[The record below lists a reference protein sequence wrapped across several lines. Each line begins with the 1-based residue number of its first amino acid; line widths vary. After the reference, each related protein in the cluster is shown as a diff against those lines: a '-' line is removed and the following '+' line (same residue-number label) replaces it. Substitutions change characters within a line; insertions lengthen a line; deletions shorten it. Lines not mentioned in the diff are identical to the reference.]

1 VACEDTTPPE
11 SRGWYYYWER
21 SVLSERCLS
30 NRLCE
35 NTHSAAVLPVPSGSW
50 SFFSITDGAS
60 RWTHDNLITAVAG
73 ALADLWELDSDK
85 SKAVPEP
92 SIESIEHTLKK
103 TFLELEADV
112 KIASPNNAMVAPLG
126 SLPSSDA
133 RPGAL
138 LAFYDSHFRLLHVV
152 TTGGPRATLGRC
164 MIGPDSSRT
173 YTAHDLPHI
182 QSKEAARLPASRS
195 SEVVES
201 TSRALDPSASS
212 AFDTQVMRQKDI
224 EPYPTDGLAIE
235 VTSIKVQP
243 GDFLILGSSGL
254 WRLLDARTVV
264 DLIGRWRG
272 AESLFN
278 MAISLPDERSSHRQ
292 GTRPLTQDLVIGDK
306 HPGLHLVRNALVST
320 NSDEIYDR

>member
-1 VACEDTTPPE
+1 
-11 SRGWYYYWER
+11 
-21 SVLSERCLS
+21 LSERCLS

-60 RWTHDNLITAVAG
+60 RWTHDILITAVAG
-73 ALADLWELDSDK
+73 ALADLWELNSDE

-103 TFLELEADV
+103 TLLELEADL
-112 KIASPNNAMVAPLG
+112 KIASPNSAVVAPLG

-138 LAFYDSHFRLLHVV
+138 LAFYDSHFRLLHVA
-152 TTGGPRATLGRC
+152 TTGNPCATLGRC
-164 MIGPDSSRT
+164 MIRPDSSRT
-173 YTAHDLPHI
+173 YTAHDLSHVR
-182 QSKEAARLPASRS
+182 SEEVARLPASRP
-195 SEVVES
+195 SEVIEG
-201 TSRALDPSASS
+201 TSRALDLSVSS
-212 AFDTQVMRQKDI
+212 AFDAQGMRQKDI
-224 EPYPTDGLAIE
+224 EPYPTDRLEIE

-254 WRLLDARTVV
+254 WRLLDARTAV

-272 AESLFN
+272 TESLVN
-278 MAISLPDERSSHRQ
+278 MAISLPDERSSHGQ

-306 HPGLHLVRNALVST
+306 HPGLHLVRNSLLSAD
-320 NSDEIYDR
+320 SDGIYDR

>member
-1 VACEDTTPPE
+1 
-11 SRGWYYYWER
+11 
-21 SVLSERCLS
+21 LSERCLS

-35 NTHSAAVLPVPSGSW
+35 NTHSAAVLPVSSGSW

-73 ALADLWELDSDK
+73 ALADLWELNSDK

-92 SIESIEHTLKK
+92 SIESIKHSLKR

-112 KIASPNNAMVAPLG
+112 KIASPNSAMVAPLG

-133 RPGAL
+133 RPGTL
-138 LAFYDSHFRLLHVV
+138 LAFYDSHFRLLHVA
-152 TTGGPRATLGRC
+152 TTGGLCATLGRC
-164 MIGPDSSRT
+164 MIGPDGSRT
-173 YTAHDLPHI
+173 YTAHDLSRV
-182 QSKEAARLPASRS
+182 QSEEAARLTASRS

-201 TSRALDPSASS
+201 TSRALDPSVSPAV
-212 AFDTQVMRQKDI
+212 DTQEI
-224 EPYPTDGLAIE
+224 EF
-235 VTSIKVQP
+235 TSIKVQP

-264 DLIGRWRG
+264 DLIGRWRD

-292 GTRPLTQDLVIGDK
+292 RTRPLTQDLVIGDK